1 MTVDKLKDSLYEII
15 QGYFTGAEVA
25 WSEQNAVKS
34 TNPLIRLKLGS
45 VKRASYFINQVDNDV
60 PCGYI
65 PSTTIL
71 TVDLF
76 THGEE
81 IVDEEGF
88 AIYVNTAI
96 SDMEDFINYLQ
107 SPHIDDMC
115 ERLNI
120 SIRTEGDAKDTSAVL
135 DNDYSYRAM
144 QEFVVN
150 FVQETRGYAGIS
162 RDNWKPTSS
171 GGGTVELANKELTY
185 IEKVN
190 IEESQH

>member
-1 MTVDKLKDSLYEII
+1 MKISELKDTLYEIV
-15 QGYFTGAEVA
+15 QGYFAGAEVA

-34 TNPLIRLKLGS
+34 QNPLIRLKMGS
-45 VKRASYFINQVDNDV
+45 IKRPLHFINGVENNA

-65 PSTTIL
+65 SSTTML

-88 AIYVNTAI
+88 AIYVNTALD
-96 SDMEDFINYLQ
+96 DMADFLNYLQ
-107 SPHIDDMC
+107 SPYVDEMC
-115 ERLNI
+115 ENLNI
-120 SIRTEGDAKDTSAVL
+120 SIRPEGDIKDTSAVL

-144 QEFVVN
+144 QEFVVS

-162 RDNWKPTSS
+162 RENWKPTPS
-171 GGGTVELANKELTY
+171 GGGTEELANMELTD
-185 IEKVN
+185 IETVN
-190 IEESQH
+190 IE

>member
-1 MTVDKLKDSLYEII
+1 MTVRELRDTLYEIV
-15 QGYFTGAEVA
+15 QGYFAGAEVA

-45 VKRASYFINQVDNDV
+45 IKRPSYFINQVDNNA

-65 PSTTIL
+65 CSTTML

-81 IVDEEGF
+81 IVDEEGYS
-88 AIYVNTAI
+88 IYVNTALD
-96 SDMEDFINYLQ
+96 DMADFINYLQ
-107 SPHIDDMC
+107 SYYVDDMC
-115 ERLNI
+115 ENLNI
-120 SIRTEGDAKDTSAVL
+120 SIRPEGDIKDTSAVL

-144 QEFVVN
+144 QEFVVS

-162 RDNWKPTSS
+162 RENWKPTPS
-171 GGGTVELANKELTY
+171 GGGTAELANMELTD
-185 IEKVN
+185 ISEVN
-190 IEESQH
+190 IE